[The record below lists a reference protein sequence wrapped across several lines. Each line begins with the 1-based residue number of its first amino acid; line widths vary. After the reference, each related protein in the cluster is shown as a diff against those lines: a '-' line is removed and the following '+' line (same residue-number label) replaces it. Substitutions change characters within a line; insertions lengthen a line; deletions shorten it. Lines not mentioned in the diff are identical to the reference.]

1 MYEYQTVIKVIFLY
15 KEKKSYREIEKITKV
30 SKSCICMWIFLYY
43 DDYDALLKRYYKQHK
58 DSKNTFLESLNKN
71 IFEYIEKI
79 VKTNPFLTYKK
90 FIFMINDKFNIKLNN
105 KNLKTILDNI
115 GITKKAM
122 EFVIC
127 KDRLEYNPIK

>member
-30 SKSCICMWIFLYY
+30 SKSYICMWIFLYY

-58 DSKNTFLESLNKN
+58 N

-79 VKTNPFLTYKK
+79 VKTNTFLTYKK
-90 FIFMINDKFNIKLNN
+90 
-105 KNLKTILDNI
+105 
-115 GITKKAM
+115 
-122 EFVIC
+122 
-127 KDRLEYNPIK
+127 